1 MDSVNNKLYFL
12 AFLCFDILFNS
23 YEILFYSKRIGNLIS
38 KANNNK
44 ESSKCRYCMNME
56 LDPLNEKLMYRE
68 YIICL
73 KKHQLAI
80 E

>member
-1 MDSVNNKLYFL
+1 MEN
-12 AFLCFDILFNS
+12 I
-23 YEILFYSKRIGNLIS
+23 IS
-38 KANNNK
+38 KANNN
-44 ESSKCRYCMNME
+44 RMNME
-56 LDPLNEKLMYRE
+56 LDPLNEELIYRE